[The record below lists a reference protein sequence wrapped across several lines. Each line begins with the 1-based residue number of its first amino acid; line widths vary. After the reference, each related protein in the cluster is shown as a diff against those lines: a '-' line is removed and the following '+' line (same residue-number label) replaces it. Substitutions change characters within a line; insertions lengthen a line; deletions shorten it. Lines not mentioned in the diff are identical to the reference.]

1 MEHLSILIVNR
12 MLLKFYKFWLMS
24 WRRISGGRHQLTCLC
39 CHIQE
44 EKFEIRILPLTSSV
58 PESIKTFLVPEE
70 LTGVNRWFCPP
81 CIYLPNRTKEIKFI
95 KVGTIVILQLVSC
108 LTGKKIFLHVHI
120 QDISPP
126 RRDIFWRAVRCENFE
141 RRQCSKWVT

>member
-1 MEHLSILIVNR
+1 M
-12 MLLKFYKFWLMS
+12 
-24 WRRISGGRHQLTCLC
+24 TCLC

-58 PESIKTFLVPEE
+58 PESIKTFLAPEE

-95 KVGTIVILQLVSC
+95 KVGTIVIFQLGAVHMKIVFPLFSC